1 MTHPPSALFRLR
13 RVAAA
18 LALMSLAAC
27 SNPFASDDEDPNEDP
42 FAGRTAASIYAE
54 GEQRLNDGDETGAAE
69 TFEELERVHPYSEW
83 AKRAMIMA
91 AFSYYQGQEFDRA
104 ISAAERYLS
113 FFPSA
118 PDAAFFT
125 LTPPRS
131 SSNPSS

>member
-91 AFSYYQGQEFDRA
+91 SSRTPTNERSA
-104 ISAAERYLS
+104 SAAEICS
-113 FFPSA
+113 
-118 PDAAFFT
+118 
-125 LTPPRS
+125 
-131 SSNPSS
+131 